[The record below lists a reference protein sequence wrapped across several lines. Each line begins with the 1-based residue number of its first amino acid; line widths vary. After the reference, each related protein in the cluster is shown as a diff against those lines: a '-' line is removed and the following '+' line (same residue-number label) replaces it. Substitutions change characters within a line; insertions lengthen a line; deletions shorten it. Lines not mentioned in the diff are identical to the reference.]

1 MNKLKEEWIK
11 FYSEH
16 MVEDCWNWINQNYI
30 SKEEVLRFIE
40 KRKESYED
48 EVCNE
53 CSQHLK
59 QQIIDY
65 KYK

>member
-1 MNKLKEEWIK
+1 
-11 FYSEH
+11 